1 MTVFEET
8 FQEIDSFGKTFDE
21 TANKIRV
28 LTEYVVSDY
37 NVDVASVKLEQKK
50 DDTIT
55 DAQVSESLYE
65 VTEKCNG
72 KLKKTMG
79 SINRNSQDYFAKMNA
94 SLQKITNDPSY
105 QETIDKAGALCKEFP
120 KLGKV
125 EVTYNA
131 YEEEAK
137 AIAKGMDQLQTVIS
151 KGKARKNFTDADSA
165 KIDEIINA
173 TNKARQAAS
182 KKDNTVTLTE
192 GVALLS
198 ALLIA
203 LKNQTA
209 EKATEKTEGPVE
221 AMTPESSR
229 IMLKAIGA
237 QKQLA
242 KSNVA
247 VNTRGALSLRN
258 GIKKAIKQKKSLE
271 KAEAKAAK
279 ETKES
284 AEEYLDGDFS
294 FESTDEDMVSDLDA
308 AALLE
313 SVFEELHTEPTEK
326 PEEVTE
332 SAEDLESSI
341 QDHLA
346 YMSQL
351 ENEILGY
358 ESATTEEA
366 PEEDDIDRI
375 LTEAASDVE
384 KALAHSD
391 PGDTDGPTAKEA
403 AEDDEEEP
411 EEPTEESVQESEETI
426 TEGFLDNAK
435 NKVHQLTPAG
445 KKEAQAKA
453 EAEKKKEADELH
465 NRLDRAHQ
473 EGIKQDENRAF
484 AAEQAKGCHS
494 MIADANAKLKAG
506 QTSVALI
513 GLRKANQQAKGV
525 LPKNVLN
532 EFLSAPDV
540 AGLARS
546 IANTY
551 IKEAKSYMQKHDYRS
566 AKMSL
571 GHAREAIQMAAPS
584 KVSDLISTVNGMLDA
599 CNTPDTDKKPT
610 NESVIDEPVQESYV
624 SDEFDVD
631 AMLDQAA
638 LESGI
643 IQEPE
648 TEEEPVEEST
658 EDLFDIDAML
668 TEAALSA
675 GITPDSDEVDALCKK
690 YGVTIESSDDDEEEE

>member
-79 SINRNSQDYFAKMNA
+79 SINRNSQDYFSKMNA

-125 EVTYNA
+125 EVTYHA

-165 KIDEIINA
+165 KIDEIVNN
-173 TNKARQAAS
+173 TNKARQAAG

-192 GVALLS
+192 GVSLLS

-271 KAEAKAAK
+271 KAEAKSAK

-284 AEEYLDGDFS
+284 AEEYLDSDFS
-294 FESTDEDMVSDLDA
+294 FEYTDEDMVSDLDA

-313 SVFEELHTEPTEK
+313 SVFDELHTEPTAE

-351 ENEILGY
+351 ENEILGF
-358 ESATTEEA
+358 EATKEEA
-366 PEEDDIDRI
+366 PVEDDIDRI
-375 LTEAASDVE
+375 LTEAASEVE
-384 KALAHSD
+384 KAVPHSD

-403 AEDDEEEP
+403 ADDDE
-411 EEPTEESVQESEETI
+411 EEPTEESVEEPEEEPTEEPVNESEEPES
-426 TEGFLDNAK
+426 TED
-435 NKVHQLTPAG
+435 P
-445 KKEAQAKA
+445 E
-453 EAEKKKEADELH
+453 E
-465 NRLDRAHQ
+465 
-473 EGIKQDENRAF
+473 
-484 AAEQAKGCHS
+484 
-494 MIADANAKLKAG
+494 
-506 QTSVALI
+506 
-513 GLRKANQQAKGV
+513 
-525 LPKNVLN
+525 
-532 EFLSAPDV
+532 
-540 AGLARS
+540 
-546 IANTY
+546 
-551 IKEAKSYMQKHDYRS
+551 
-566 AKMSL
+566 
-571 GHAREAIQMAAPS
+571 
-584 KVSDLISTVNGMLDA
+584 
-599 CNTPDTDKKPT
+599 
-610 NESVIDEPVQESYV
+610 EPVQESEEPETTEEPEEEPTEE
-624 SDEFDVD
+624 STENDEFDVD
-631 AMLDQAA
+631 AELDQAA

-643 IQEPE
+643 TQEPE
-648 TEEEPVEEST
+648 TEEEHVEEST

-690 YGVTIESSDDDEEEE
+690 YGVTIESSDDEDEE

>member
-79 SINRNSQDYFAKMNA
+79 SINRNSQDYFSKMNA

-173 TNKARQAAS
+173 TNKARQAAG

-341 QDHLA
+341 QDHLS

-358 ESATTEEA
+358 ESATTEESPA
-366 PEEDDIDRI
+366 EDDIDRI

-403 AEDDEEEP
+403 AEDDEEPEEKPTEESVEDPEEEP
-411 EEPTEESVQESEETI
+411 TEEPVNESEEPETTEEPEEEPTEES
-426 TEGFLDNAK
+426 TEDN
-435 NKVHQLTPAG
+435 L
-445 KKEAQAKA
+445 
-453 EAEKKKEADELH
+453 
-465 NRLDRAHQ
+465 
-473 EGIKQDENRAF
+473 
-484 AAEQAKGCHS
+484 
-494 MIADANAKLKAG
+494 
-506 QTSVALI
+506 
-513 GLRKANQQAKGV
+513 
-525 LPKNVLN
+525 
-532 EFLSAPDV
+532 
-540 AGLARS
+540 
-546 IANTY
+546 
-551 IKEAKSYMQKHDYRS
+551 
-566 AKMSL
+566 
-571 GHAREAIQMAAPS
+571 
-584 KVSDLISTVNGMLDA
+584 
-599 CNTPDTDKKPT
+599 
-610 NESVIDEPVQESYV
+610 
-624 SDEFDVD
+624 DVD

-643 IQEPE
+643 TQKPE

-690 YGVTIESSDDDEEEE
+690 YGVTIESSDDDKEEE

>member
-79 SINRNSQDYFAKMNA
+79 SINRNSQDYFSKMNT
-94 SLQKITNDPSY
+94 SLQKITNDSSY

-125 EVTYNA
+125 EVTYHA

-173 TNKARQAAS
+173 TNKARQAAG

-209 EKATEKTEGPVE
+209 EKSTEKTEGPVD
-221 AMTPESSR
+221 AMSPESSR

-271 KAEAKAAK
+271 KAEAKAAAKEEK

-284 AEEYLDGDFS
+284 TEELLDGDFI
-294 FESTDEDMVSDLDA
+294 FEFSDEDMVSELDA

-313 SVFEELHTEPTEK
+313 SVFEELHTEPTAK
-326 PEEVTE
+326 PEPETVTE
-332 SAEDLESSI
+332 SAEELESSI
-341 QDHLA
+341 QDHLS

-351 ENEILGY
+351 ENEILGF
-358 ESATTEEA
+358 EATKEEA
-366 PEEDDIDRI
+366 PAEDDIDRI
-375 LTEAASDVE
+375 LTEAASDAE
-384 KALAHSD
+384 ALPHSD

-403 AEDDEEEP
+403 VEDEEP
-411 EEPTEESVQESEETI
+411 EENPTEESVEDPEKEPETTEEPAEEHTEEPVNESE
-426 TEGFLDNAK
+426 
-435 NKVHQLTPAG
+435 
-445 KKEAQAKA
+445 
-453 EAEKKKEADELH
+453 
-465 NRLDRAHQ
+465 
-473 EGIKQDENRAF
+473 
-484 AAEQAKGCHS
+484 
-494 MIADANAKLKAG
+494 
-506 QTSVALI
+506 
-513 GLRKANQQAKGV
+513 
-525 LPKNVLN
+525 
-532 EFLSAPDV
+532 
-540 AGLARS
+540 
-546 IANTY
+546 
-551 IKEAKSYMQKHDYRS
+551 
-566 AKMSL
+566 
-571 GHAREAIQMAAPS
+571 
-584 KVSDLISTVNGMLDA
+584 
-599 CNTPDTDKKPT
+599 
-610 NESVIDEPVQESYV
+610 
-624 SDEFDVD
+624 
-631 AMLDQAA
+631 
-638 LESGI
+638 
-643 IQEPE
+643 EPE
-648 TEEEPVEEST
+648 TEEEPEEKPTEESTEDDLDGYDRLDHDALESGITQEPETTEESVEEST
-658 EDLFDIDAML
+658 EDPFDIDAML
-668 TEAALSA
+668 TEAALNA

-690 YGVTIESSDDDEEEE
+690 YGVTIESSDEEEE

>member
-37 NVDVASVKLEQKK
+37 NVDVTSVKLEQKK

-79 SINRNSQDYFAKMNA
+79 SINRNSQDYFSKMNA

-125 EVTYNA
+125 EVTYHA

-173 TNKARQAAS
+173 TNKARQAAG

-313 SVFEELHTEPTEK
+313 SVFDELHTEPTAE

-351 ENEILGY
+351 ENEILGF
-358 ESATTEEA
+358 EATKEEA
-366 PEEDDIDRI
+366 PAEDDIDRI
-375 LTEAASDVE
+375 LTEAASEVE
-384 KALAHSD
+384 KAVPHSD

-411 EEPTEESVQESEETI
+411 EEPTEESVDESEGEPET
-426 TEGFLDNAK
+426 TE
-435 NKVHQLTPAG
+435 
-445 KKEAQAKA
+445 ESA
-453 EAEKKKEADELH
+453 EE
-465 NRLDRAHQ
+465 
-473 EGIKQDENRAF
+473 
-484 AAEQAKGCHS
+484 
-494 MIADANAKLKAG
+494 
-506 QTSVALI
+506 
-513 GLRKANQQAKGV
+513 
-525 LPKNVLN
+525 
-532 EFLSAPDV
+532 
-540 AGLARS
+540 
-546 IANTY
+546 
-551 IKEAKSYMQKHDYRS
+551 
-566 AKMSL
+566 
-571 GHAREAIQMAAPS
+571 PS
-584 KVSDLISTVNGMLDA
+584 
-599 CNTPDTDKKPT
+599 
-610 NESVIDEPVQESYV
+610 EEPVQESEEPE
-624 SDEFDVD
+624 SIEEPEEEPTEESTENDEFDVD
-631 AMLDQAA
+631 AELDQAA

-643 IQEPE
+643 TQEPE
-648 TEEEPVEEST
+648 TEEPVEEST

-690 YGVTIESSDDDEEEE
+690 YGVTIESSDDDEDEE

>member
-79 SINRNSQDYFAKMNA
+79 SINRNSQDYFSKMNA

-173 TNKARQAAS
+173 TNKARQAAG

-258 GIKKAIKQKKSLE
+258 GIKKAIKQKKSLD

-284 AEEYLDGDFS
+284 A
-294 FESTDEDMVSDLDA
+294 
-308 AALLE
+308 
-313 SVFEELHTEPTEK
+313 
-326 PEEVTE
+326 
-332 SAEDLESSI
+332 AE
-341 QDHLA
+341 
-346 YMSQL
+346 
-351 ENEILGY
+351 
-358 ESATTEEA
+358 
-366 PEEDDIDRI
+366 
-375 LTEAASDVE
+375 
-384 KALAHSD
+384 
-391 PGDTDGPTAKEA
+391 
-403 AEDDEEEP
+403 
-411 EEPTEESVQESEETI
+411 
-426 TEGFLDNAK
+426 
-435 NKVHQLTPAG
+435 
-445 KKEAQAKA
+445 
-453 EAEKKKEADELH
+453 
-465 NRLDRAHQ
+465 
-473 EGIKQDENRAF
+473 
-484 AAEQAKGCHS
+484 
-494 MIADANAKLKAG
+494 
-506 QTSVALI
+506 
-513 GLRKANQQAKGV
+513 
-525 LPKNVLN
+525 
-532 EFLSAPDV
+532 
-540 AGLARS
+540 
-546 IANTY
+546 
-551 IKEAKSYMQKHDYRS
+551 
-566 AKMSL
+566 
-571 GHAREAIQMAAPS
+571 
-584 KVSDLISTVNGMLDA
+584 
-599 CNTPDTDKKPT
+599 
-610 NESVIDEPVQESYV
+610 
-624 SDEFDVD
+624 
-631 AMLDQAA
+631 
-638 LESGI
+638 
-643 IQEPE
+643 
-648 TEEEPVEEST
+648 
-658 EDLFDIDAML
+658 
-668 TEAALSA
+668 
-675 GITPDSDEVDALCKK
+675 
-690 YGVTIESSDDDEEEE
+690 

>member
-79 SINRNSQDYFAKMNA
+79 SINRNSQDYFSKMNA
-94 SLQKITNDPSY
+94 SLQKITNDSSY

-125 EVTYNA
+125 EVTYHA

-165 KIDEIINA
+165 KIDEIVNA

-192 GVALLS
+192 GVSLLS

-209 EKATEKTEGPVE
+209 EKSTEKTEGPVD
-221 AMTPESSR
+221 AMSPESSR

-271 KAEAKAAK
+271 KAEAKAAAK
-279 ETKES
+279 EEKATKES
-284 AEEYLDGDFS
+284 TEELLDGDFS
-294 FESTDEDMVSDLDA
+294 FESTDDDMVSDLDV

-326 PEEVTE
+326 PEPEEVTE
-332 SAEDLESSI
+332 SAEELESSI
-341 QDHLA
+341 QDHLS

-351 ENEILGY
+351 ENEILGF
-358 ESATTEEA
+358 EAVKEEA
-366 PEEDDIDRI
+366 PAEDDIDRI
-375 LTEAASDVE
+375 LTEAASEVE
-384 KALAHSD
+384 KAEPHSD

-403 AEDDEEEP
+403 AEDEEPEEKPTEESVEEPEEEHTEESTEEPEEEP
-411 EEPTEESVQESEETI
+411 VNESEEPETTEEPEEEPTEESAE
-426 TEGFLDNAK
+426 DN
-435 NKVHQLTPAG
+435 
-445 KKEAQAKA
+445 
-453 EAEKKKEADELH
+453 
-465 NRLDRAHQ
+465 
-473 EGIKQDENRAF
+473 
-484 AAEQAKGCHS
+484 
-494 MIADANAKLKAG
+494 
-506 QTSVALI
+506 
-513 GLRKANQQAKGV
+513 
-525 LPKNVLN
+525 LN
-532 EFLSAPDV
+532 GYV
-540 AGLARS
+540 
-546 IANTY
+546 
-551 IKEAKSYMQKHDYRS
+551 
-566 AKMSL
+566 
-571 GHAREAIQMAAPS
+571 
-584 KVSDLISTVNGMLDA
+584 MLDH
-599 CNTPDTDKKPT
+599 D
-610 NESVIDEPVQESYV
+610 
-624 SDEFDVD
+624 
-631 AMLDQAA
+631 A

-643 IQEPE
+643 PQEPE
-648 TEEEPVEEST
+648 TTEEPVEESA

-668 TEAALSA
+668 TEAALNA
-675 GITPDSDEVDALCKK
+675 GITPDNDEVDALCKK
-690 YGVTIESSDDDEEEE
+690 YGVTIESSDEEEE

>member
-50 DDTIT
+50 DDTIS
-55 DAQVSESLYE
+55 DDQVSESLYE

-72 KLKKTMG
+72 KLRKTAN
-79 SINRNSQDYFAKMNA
+79 SINRNSQDYFSKMNA

-105 QETIDKAGALCKEFP
+105 QETIDKAGALCKEYP

-125 EVTYNA
+125 QVTYHA

-151 KGKARKNFTDADSA
+151 KGKARKNFTEADSA
-165 KIDEIINA
+165 KIDEIL
-173 TNKARQAAS
+173 TSVNKARQVAG

-192 GVALLS
+192 GVSLLS

-209 EKATEKTEGPVE
+209 EKASESTDAPVDS
-221 AMTPESSR
+221 MSTESSR

-284 AEEYLDGDFS
+284 VEEFVDDIY
-294 FESTDEDMVSDLDA
+294 ESTEDLVSDLDA

-313 SVFEELHTEPTEK
+313 SVFEELHTEPTPEPE

-332 SAEDLESSI
+332 SVEELETSI
-341 QDHLA
+341 ENHMA

-351 ENEILGY
+351 ETEILGF
-358 ESATTEEA
+358 ESGKEET
-366 PEEDDIDRI
+366 PEDDADKI
-375 LTEAASDVE
+375 LEDAAMEAA
-384 KALAHSD
+384 ALAHSD
-391 PGDTDGPTAKEA
+391 PGDTDGPTSGEAKEESSDDDDDDKTVEESV
-403 AEDDEEEP
+403 ED
-411 EEPTEESVQESEETI
+411 EEPTEEPVQESEE
-426 TEGFLDNAK
+426 
-435 NKVHQLTPAG
+435 
-445 KKEAQAKA
+445 
-453 EAEKKKEADELH
+453 
-465 NRLDRAHQ
+465 
-473 EGIKQDENRAF
+473 
-484 AAEQAKGCHS
+484 
-494 MIADANAKLKAG
+494 
-506 QTSVALI
+506 
-513 GLRKANQQAKGV
+513 
-525 LPKNVLN
+525 
-532 EFLSAPDV
+532 
-540 AGLARS
+540 
-546 IANTY
+546 
-551 IKEAKSYMQKHDYRS
+551 
-566 AKMSL
+566 
-571 GHAREAIQMAAPS
+571 
-584 KVSDLISTVNGMLDA
+584 
-599 CNTPDTDKKPT
+599 
-610 NESVIDEPVQESYV
+610 EPVAEEPEETPVEESAE
-624 SDEFDVD
+624 DDPLDPE
-631 AMLDQAA
+631 AMSDQAA

-643 IQEPE
+643 EPE
-648 TEEEPVEEST
+648 EETPEEPTQESVADT
-658 EDLFDIDAML
+658 FDIDALL
-668 TEAALSA
+668 TEAALNA
-675 GITPDSDEVDALCKK
+675 GIEPDADEVDALCEK
-690 YGVTIESSDDDEEEE
+690 YGVTVEESAEADESEETPEDNE

>member
-50 DDTIT
+50 DDTIS
-55 DAQVSESLYE
+55 DDQVSESLYE

-72 KLKKTMG
+72 KLRKTAN
-79 SINRNSQDYFAKMNA
+79 SINRNSQDYFSKMNA

-105 QETIDKAGALCKEFP
+105 QEAIDKAGALCKEYP

-125 EVTYNA
+125 QVTYHA

-165 KIDEIINA
+165 RIDEIL
-173 TNKARQAAS
+173 TDVNKARQAAG
-182 KKDNTVTLTE
+182 KKDNTVSLTE
-192 GVALLS
+192 GVSLLS

-209 EKATEKTEGPVE
+209 EKSTEKTDAPVDS
-221 AMTPESSR
+221 MSPESSR

-284 AEEYLDGDFS
+284 VEEFVDDIY
-294 FESTDEDMVSDLDA
+294 ESTEDLVSDLDA

-313 SVFEELHTEPTEK
+313 SVFEELHTEPTPE
-326 PEEVTE
+326 PEVEEVTE
-332 SAEDLESSI
+332 SVEELETSI
-341 QDHLA
+341 ENHMA

-351 ENEILGY
+351 ENEILGF
-358 ESATTEEA
+358 ESGKEET
-366 PEEDDIDRI
+366 PEDDADKI
-375 LTEAASDVE
+375 LEDAAMEAA
-384 KALAHSD
+384 ALAHSD
-391 PGDTDGPTAKEA
+391 PGDTDGPTSGEAKE
-403 AEDDEEEP
+403 ESSDDDDDDETVKESVED
-411 EEPTEESVQESEETI
+411 EEPTEEPVQESEE
-426 TEGFLDNAK
+426 
-435 NKVHQLTPAG
+435 
-445 KKEAQAKA
+445 
-453 EAEKKKEADELH
+453 
-465 NRLDRAHQ
+465 
-473 EGIKQDENRAF
+473 
-484 AAEQAKGCHS
+484 
-494 MIADANAKLKAG
+494 
-506 QTSVALI
+506 
-513 GLRKANQQAKGV
+513 
-525 LPKNVLN
+525 
-532 EFLSAPDV
+532 
-540 AGLARS
+540 
-546 IANTY
+546 
-551 IKEAKSYMQKHDYRS
+551 
-566 AKMSL
+566 
-571 GHAREAIQMAAPS
+571 
-584 KVSDLISTVNGMLDA
+584 
-599 CNTPDTDKKPT
+599 
-610 NESVIDEPVQESYV
+610 EPVAEEPEETPVEESAEGETL
-624 SDEFDVD
+624 DPE

-643 IQEPE
+643 EPE
-648 TEEEPVEEST
+648 EETPEEPTQESVADT
-658 EDLFDIDAML
+658 FDIDALL
-668 TEAALSA
+668 TEAALNA
-675 GITPDSDEVDALCKK
+675 GIEPDTDEVDALCEK
-690 YGVTIESSDDDEEEE
+690 YGVTVEESAEADESEETPEGNE

>member
-79 SINRNSQDYFAKMNA
+79 SINRNSQDYFSKMNA
-94 SLQKITNDPSY
+94 SLQKITNDSSY
-105 QETIDKAGALCKEFP
+105 QEAIDKAGALCKEFP

-125 EVTYNA
+125 EVTYHA

-165 KIDEIINA
+165 KIDETINA
-173 TNKARQAAS
+173 TNKARQAAG

-192 GVALLS
+192 GIALLS

-209 EKATEKTEGPVE
+209 EKSTEKTEGPVE
-221 AMTPESSR
+221 EMSPESSR

-271 KAEAKAAK
+271 KAEAKAAAK
-279 ETKES
+279 EEKATKES
-284 AEEYLDGDFS
+284 TEELLDGDFS
-294 FESTDEDMVSDLDA
+294 FESTDDDMVSDLDA

-326 PEEVTE
+326 PEPEEVTE
-332 SAEDLESSI
+332 SAEELESSI
-341 QDHLA
+341 QDHLS

-351 ENEILGY
+351 ENEILGF
-358 ESATTEEA
+358 EAVKEEA
-366 PEEDDIDRI
+366 PAEDDIDRI
-375 LTEAASDVE
+375 LTEAASEAE
-384 KALAHSD
+384 KAEPHSD

-403 AEDDEEEP
+403 AEDEEPEEKPTEESVEEPEEEP
-411 EEPTEESVQESEETI
+411 ETTEESASAEEPSEEPVQESEEPETTEEPEEEPTEES
-426 TEGFLDNAK
+426 TED
-435 NKVHQLTPAG
+435 
-445 KKEAQAKA
+445 
-453 EAEKKKEADELH
+453 DEL
-465 NRLDRAHQ
+465 D
-473 EGIKQDENRAF
+473 
-484 AAEQAKGCHS
+484 
-494 MIADANAKLKAG
+494 
-506 QTSVALI
+506 
-513 GLRKANQQAKGV
+513 
-525 LPKNVLN
+525 
-532 EFLSAPDV
+532 
-540 AGLARS
+540 
-546 IANTY
+546 TY
-551 IKEAKSYMQKHDYRS
+551 VK
-566 AKMSL
+566 
-571 GHAREAIQMAAPS
+571 
-584 KVSDLISTVNGMLDA
+584 
-599 CNTPDTDKKPT
+599 
-610 NESVIDEPVQESYV
+610 
-624 SDEFDVD
+624 
-631 AMLDQAA
+631 LDQAA
-638 LESGI
+638 MESAI
-643 IQEPE
+643 TQEPE
-648 TEEEPVEEST
+648 AEEEPVEEST
-658 EDLFDIDAML
+658 DDPFDIDAML
-668 TEAALSA
+668 TEAALNA

-690 YGVTIESSDDDEEEE
+690 YGVTIESSDDEEEE

>member
-79 SINRNSQDYFAKMNA
+79 SINRNSQDYFSKMNA

-173 TNKARQAAS
+173 TNKARQAAG

-209 EKATEKTEGPVE
+209 EKATEKTEGPVD
-221 AMTPESSR
+221 AMSPESSR

-366 PEEDDIDRI
+366 PAEDDIDRI

-403 AEDDEEEP
+403 AEDDEEEQ

-643 IQEPE
+643 TQEPE
-648 TEEEPVEEST
+648 TEEEHVEEST

-690 YGVTIESSDDDEEEE
+690 YGVTIESSDDDDEE

>member
-79 SINRNSQDYFAKMNA
+79 SINRNSQDYFSKMNA
-94 SLQKITNDPSY
+94 SLQKITNDSSY

-125 EVTYNA
+125 EVTYHA

-173 TNKARQAAS
+173 TNKARQAAG

-192 GVALLS
+192 GVSLLS

-271 KAEAKAAK
+271 KAEAKSTAK
-279 ETKES
+279 EEKATKES
-284 AEEYLDGDFS
+284 TEELLDGDFS

-326 PEEVTE
+326 PEPEEVTE
-332 SAEDLESSI
+332 SAEELESSI
-341 QDHLA
+341 QDHLS

-351 ENEILGY
+351 ENEILGF
-358 ESATTEEA
+358 EATKEEA
-366 PEEDDIDRI
+366 PAEDDIDRI
-375 LTEAASDVE
+375 LTEAASEVKE
-384 KALAHSD
+384 AEPHSD

-403 AEDDEEEP
+403 AEDEEPEEKPTEESVEEPVDEPTGESTEEPEEEP
-411 EEPTEESVQESEETI
+411 VNESEEPETTEEPEEEPTEES
-426 TEGFLDNAK
+426 TEDNLD
-435 NKVHQLTPAG
+435 V
-445 KKEAQAKA
+445 
-453 EAEKKKEADELH
+453 
-465 NRLDRAHQ
+465 
-473 EGIKQDENRAF
+473 
-484 AAEQAKGCHS
+484 
-494 MIADANAKLKAG
+494 
-506 QTSVALI
+506 
-513 GLRKANQQAKGV
+513 
-525 LPKNVLN
+525 
-532 EFLSAPDV
+532 
-540 AGLARS
+540 
-546 IANTY
+546 
-551 IKEAKSYMQKHDYRS
+551 
-566 AKMSL
+566 
-571 GHAREAIQMAAPS
+571 
-584 KVSDLISTVNGMLDA
+584 
-599 CNTPDTDKKPT
+599 
-610 NESVIDEPVQESYV
+610 YV
-624 SDEFDVD
+624 
-631 AMLDQAA
+631 MLDQAA
-638 LESGI
+638 MESGI
-643 IQEPE
+643 TPEPE

-668 TEAALSA
+668 TEAALNA

-690 YGVTIESSDDDEEEE
+690 YGVTIESSDEEEE

>member
-79 SINRNSQDYFAKMNA
+79 SINRNSQDYFSKMNA
-94 SLQKITNDPSY
+94 SLQKITNDSSY
-105 QETIDKAGALCKEFP
+105 QETIDKAGALCKEYP

-125 EVTYNA
+125 EVTYHA

-165 KIDEIINA
+165 KIDEIVNA
-173 TNKARQAAS
+173 TNKARQAAG

-221 AMTPESSR
+221 AMSPESSR

-271 KAEAKAAK
+271 KADAKAAAKEEK

-284 AEEYLDGDFS
+284 TEELLDGDFT
-294 FESTDEDMVSDLDA
+294 FESSDEDMVSELDA

-313 SVFEELHTEPTEK
+313 SVFEELHTEPTAK
-326 PEEVTE
+326 PEPETVTE
-332 SAEDLESSI
+332 SAEELESSI
-341 QDHLA
+341 QDHLS

-351 ENEILGY
+351 ENEILGF
-358 ESATTEEA
+358 EATKEEA
-366 PEEDDIDRI
+366 PAEDDIDRI
-375 LTEAASDVE
+375 LTEAASEAE
-384 KALAHSD
+384 KAEPHSD

-403 AEDDEEEP
+403 AEDEEP
-411 EEPTEESVQESEETI
+411 EEKPTEESVEEPEEEPTEES
-426 TEGFLDNAK
+426 TEDDLD
-435 NKVHQLTPAG
+435 G
-445 KKEAQAKA
+445 Y
-453 EAEKKKEADELH
+453 D
-465 NRLDRAHQ
+465 
-473 EGIKQDENRAF
+473 
-484 AAEQAKGCHS
+484 
-494 MIADANAKLKAG
+494 
-506 QTSVALI
+506 
-513 GLRKANQQAKGV
+513 
-525 LPKNVLN
+525 
-532 EFLSAPDV
+532 
-540 AGLARS
+540 
-546 IANTY
+546 
-551 IKEAKSYMQKHDYRS
+551 
-566 AKMSL
+566 
-571 GHAREAIQMAAPS
+571 
-584 KVSDLISTVNGMLDA
+584 MLDH
-599 CNTPDTDKKPT
+599 D
-610 NESVIDEPVQESYV
+610 
-624 SDEFDVD
+624 
-631 AMLDQAA
+631 A

-643 IQEPE
+643 TQEPE
-648 TEEEPVEEST
+648 TTEEPVEEST
-658 EDLFDIDAML
+658 EDPFDIDAML
-668 TEAALSA
+668 TEAALNA

-690 YGVTIESSDDDEEEE
+690 YGVTIESSDEEEE

>member
-173 TNKARQAAS
+173 TNKARQAAG

-221 AMTPESSR
+221 AMSPESSR

-341 QDHLA
+341 QDHLS

-358 ESATTEEA
+358 ESATTEEEA
-366 PEEDDIDRI
+366 PAEDDIDRI

-403 AEDDEEEP
+403 AEDDEEPEEKPTEESVEDPEEEP
-411 EEPTEESVQESEETI
+411 TEEPVNESEEPETTEEPEEEPTEES
-426 TEGFLDNAK
+426 TEDN
-435 NKVHQLTPAG
+435 
-445 KKEAQAKA
+445 
-453 EAEKKKEADELH
+453 
-465 NRLDRAHQ
+465 
-473 EGIKQDENRAF
+473 
-484 AAEQAKGCHS
+484 
-494 MIADANAKLKAG
+494 
-506 QTSVALI
+506 
-513 GLRKANQQAKGV
+513 
-525 LPKNVLN
+525 
-532 EFLSAPDV
+532 
-540 AGLARS
+540 
-546 IANTY
+546 
-551 IKEAKSYMQKHDYRS
+551 
-566 AKMSL
+566 
-571 GHAREAIQMAAPS
+571 
-584 KVSDLISTVNGMLDA
+584 
-599 CNTPDTDKKPT
+599 
-610 NESVIDEPVQESYV
+610 
-624 SDEFDVD
+624 FDVD

-643 IQEPE
+643 TQEPE

>member
-79 SINRNSQDYFAKMNA
+79 SINRNSQDYFSKMNA

-173 TNKARQAAS
+173 TNKARQAAG

-308 AALLE
+308 ADLLE

-341 QDHLA
+341 QDHLS

-358 ESATTEEA
+358 ESATTEESPA
-366 PEEDDIDRI
+366 EDDIDRI

-435 NKVHQLTPAG
+435 NKVHQMTPAG
-445 KKEAQAKA
+445 KKEAQEKA

-610 NESVIDEPVQESYV
+610 NESVIDEAVQESYV

-643 IQEPE
+643 TQEPE
-648 TEEEPVEEST
+648 TEEEPVEEFT

>member
-79 SINRNSQDYFAKMNA
+79 SINRNSQDYFSKMNA
-94 SLQKITNDPSY
+94 SLQKITNDSSY
-105 QETIDKAGALCKEFP
+105 QEAIDKAGALCKEFP

-125 EVTYNA
+125 EVTYHA

-165 KIDEIINA
+165 KIDEIVNA
-173 TNKARQAAS
+173 TNKARQAAG

-209 EKATEKTEGPVE
+209 EKSTEKTEGPVE
-221 AMTPESSR
+221 AMSPESSR

-271 KAEAKAAK
+271 KAEAKTSAKEEK

-284 AEEYLDGDFS
+284 TEELLDGDFS
-294 FESTDEDMVSDLDA
+294 FESTDDDMVSDLDA

-326 PEEVTE
+326 PEPEEVTE
-332 SAEDLESSI
+332 SAEELESSI

-351 ENEILGY
+351 ENEILGF
-358 ESATTEEA
+358 EATKEEEA
-366 PEEDDIDRI
+366 PAEDDIDRI
-375 LTEAASDVE
+375 LTEAASE
-384 KALAHSD
+384 AENAEPHSD
-391 PGDTDGPTAKEA
+391 PGDTDGPTAKES
-403 AEDDEEEP
+403 AEDEESEEKPTEESVEESEEEP
-411 EEPTEESVQESEETI
+411 TEEPVQEPETTEEPEEEPVNESEEPETTEELEEEPTEES
-426 TEGFLDNAK
+426 TED
-435 NKVHQLTPAG
+435 
-445 KKEAQAKA
+445 
-453 EAEKKKEADELH
+453 DELDTYVK
-465 NRLDRAHQ
+465 LDH
-473 EGIKQDENRAF
+473 
-484 AAEQAKGCHS
+484 AALE
-494 MIADANAKLKAG
+494 
-506 QTSVALI
+506 
-513 GLRKANQQAKGV
+513 
-525 LPKNVLN
+525 
-532 EFLSAPDV
+532 
-540 AGLARS
+540 AGLA
-546 IANTY
+546 
-551 IKEAKSYMQKHDYRS
+551 
-566 AKMSL
+566 
-571 GHAREAIQMAAPS
+571 
-584 KVSDLISTVNGMLDA
+584 
-599 CNTPDTDKKPT
+599 
-610 NESVIDEPVQESYV
+610 
-624 SDEFDVD
+624 
-631 AMLDQAA
+631 
-638 LESGI
+638 
-643 IQEPE
+643 QEPE
-648 TEEEPVEEST
+648 TTEEPVEEST

-668 TEAALSA
+668 TEAALNA

-690 YGVTIESSDDDEEEE
+690 YGVTIESSDDEEEE

>member
-79 SINRNSQDYFAKMNA
+79 SINRNSQDYFSKMNA

-125 EVTYNA
+125 EVTYNS

-173 TNKARQAAS
+173 TNKARQAAG

-209 EKATEKTEGPVE
+209 EKATEKTDGPVE
-221 AMTPESSR
+221 AMSPESSR

-271 KAEAKAAK
+271 KAEAKAAAKEEK

-284 AEEYLDGDFS
+284 TEELLYGDFS
-294 FESTDEDMVSDLDA
+294 FEFTDEDMVSELDA
-308 AALLE
+308 ASLLE
-313 SVFEELHTEPTEK
+313 SVFEELHTEPTAK
-326 PEEVTE
+326 PETETVTE
-332 SAEDLESSI
+332 SAEELESSI
-341 QDHLA
+341 QDHLS

-351 ENEILGY
+351 ENEILGF
-358 ESATTEEA
+358 EAVKEEA
-366 PEEDDIDRI
+366 PAEDDIDRI
-375 LTEAASDVE
+375 LTEAASDAE
-384 KALAHSD
+384 ALPHSD

-403 AEDDEEEP
+403 VEDEEPEEKPTEESVEEPEEEP
-411 EEPTEESVQESEETI
+411 TEEPEEPVNESEELETTEESDEEPTEES
-426 TEGFLDNAK
+426 TEDN
-435 NKVHQLTPAG
+435 L
-445 KKEAQAKA
+445 
-453 EAEKKKEADELH
+453 
-465 NRLDRAHQ
+465 
-473 EGIKQDENRAF
+473 
-484 AAEQAKGCHS
+484 
-494 MIADANAKLKAG
+494 
-506 QTSVALI
+506 
-513 GLRKANQQAKGV
+513 
-525 LPKNVLN
+525 
-532 EFLSAPDV
+532 
-540 AGLARS
+540 
-546 IANTY
+546 
-551 IKEAKSYMQKHDYRS
+551 
-566 AKMSL
+566 
-571 GHAREAIQMAAPS
+571 
-584 KVSDLISTVNGMLDA
+584 
-599 CNTPDTDKKPT
+599 
-610 NESVIDEPVQESYV
+610 
-624 SDEFDVD
+624 DVD

-643 IQEPE
+643 THESE
-648 TEEEPVEEST
+648 TVEEST
-658 EDLFDIDAML
+658 EDPFDIDAML
-668 TEAALSA
+668 TEAALNA
-675 GITPDSDEVDALCKK
+675 GIMPDSDEVDALCKK
-690 YGVTIESSDDDEEEE
+690 YGVTIESSDEEEE